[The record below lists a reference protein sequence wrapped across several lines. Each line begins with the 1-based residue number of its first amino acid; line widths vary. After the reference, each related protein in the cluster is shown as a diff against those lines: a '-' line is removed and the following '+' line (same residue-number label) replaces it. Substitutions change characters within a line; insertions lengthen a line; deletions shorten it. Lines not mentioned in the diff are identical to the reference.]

1 MKKLDHLDEHL
12 VVHDAA
18 TVGAATI
25 LGVAAAVI
33 TGEPGAGLATTGLL
47 SAVGIG
53 GMKVGPVRRTVNRAA
68 LAVAEVA
75 PKQGDR
81 T

>member
-1 MKKLDHLDEHL
+1 MKKINHLDEHL
-12 VVHDAA
+12 VMHDATTIGAA
-18 TVGAATI
+18 TV

-53 GMKVGPVRRTVNRAA
+53 GMRVGPVRRTVNRAA
-68 LAVAEVA
+68 LAVAEIT
-75 PKQGDR
+75 PKPEDR